1 MLCDVLYHGGNQLL
15 LCDQELIEQFHQVES
30 QWNKLKHL
38 LTDILTD
45 VKTKRTTLATN
56 KLLQV
61 ERELYV
67 YFFKDEDYLKDVV
80 ENLEN
85 QLKIKDSGLKD

>member
-1 MLCDVLYHGGNQLL
+1 M
-15 LCDQELIEQFHQVES
+15 
-30 QWNKLKHL
+30 
-38 LTDILTD
+38 
-45 VKTKRTTLATN
+45 KTKRTTLSTN

-85 QLKIKDSGLKD
+85 QLKIKASGLKD